1 MKKSLKIGVLT
12 QPLQDNYGG
21 LLQAYALK
29 ETLKNL
35 GHEVVIIDRRV
46 PKRNQWRIIAS
57 DIKQIIK
64 RTKLR
69 SLSSAQVNIISKN
82 TNAFREKYI
91 PETSGLIT
99 SNKGMKT
106 LNHSGFDAFIV
117 GSDQCWRPLYS
128 PEITNYFL
136 DFAKRNRN
144 VKRISYAASF
154 GTPNWEFSK
163 QQTRSCKKLLKQFD
177 TVSVRE
183 KSGVGLVKKH
193 LGRNDAVHVLDP
205 TMLLTANHYQ
215 EIAEKEGFNNSIGSL
230 KVYVLDKTEEKT
242 EFINLLES
250 RLKLRRFEI
259 MPQKR
264 LKDGGVKKRNIE
276 EYQFPNPAMWIN
288 GFDSAEFV
296 ITDSFHGT
304 LFSILFNIPFIT
316 IGNNKR
322 GMARFVS
329 MLEMFGL
336 SERLVIDVQKTDID
350 QIINAKIDWN
360 PINKIIDAERVR
372 SIDFL
377 SKSLK

>member
-1 MKKSLKIGVLT
+1 MKIAIMT

-35 GHEVVIIDRRV
+35 GHEVVIVDRRV

-64 RTKLR
+64 GTKLR

-91 PETSGLIT
+91 PETSDLIT
-99 SNKGMKT
+99 SNKGMKV

-136 DFAKRNRN
+136 DFAKMNKKI
-144 VKRISYAASF
+144 KRISYAASF
-154 GTPNWEFSK
+154 GTPDWEFSK
-163 QQTRSCKKLLKQFD
+163 QQTRSCKKLLKKFD
-177 TVSVRE
+177 AVSVRE
-183 KSGVGLVKKH
+183 QSGVGLVKKY

-205 TMLLTANHYQ
+205 TMLLTVNHYR
-215 EIAEKEGFNNSIGSL
+215 EIAKKEGFNDSIGSL
-230 KVYVLDKTEEKT
+230 KVYVLDKSEEKT
-242 EFINLLES
+242 EFINLVES
-250 RLKLRRFEI
+250 HLKISKFEVMPKKRF
-259 MPQKR
+259 
-264 LKDGGVKKRNIE
+264 KDGGIKKSNIE
-276 EYQFPNPAMWIN
+276 EYQFPNPAMWIKA
-288 GFDSAEFV
+288 FDSAEFV
-296 ITDSFHGT
+296 VTDSFHGT

-329 MLEMFGL
+329 ILEMFGL
-336 SERLVIDVQKTDID
+336 SERLVTDIDKVDVD
-350 QIINAKIDWN
+350 QIINATIDWDS
-360 PINKIIDAERVR
+360 INKKIAAERIK
-372 SIDFL
+372 SINFL
-377 SKSLK
+377 SRSLE